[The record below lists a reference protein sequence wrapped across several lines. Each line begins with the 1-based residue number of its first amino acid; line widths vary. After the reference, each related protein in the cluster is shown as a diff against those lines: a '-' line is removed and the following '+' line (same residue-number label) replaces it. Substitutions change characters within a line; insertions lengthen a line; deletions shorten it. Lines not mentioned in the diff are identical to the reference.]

1 MARWNRSITSTYP
14 TARFILIYFGVGVII
29 LVLVFTYYARQISRL
44 STEIEAQIEIFVNLA
59 MELPSIEDR
68 ELQVRLLR
76 VMKQELYAEGR
87 SRRFS
92 FIITDSNGNVEISQG
107 IDPKLDEKVN
117 ADNIVSL
124 TQNEQNLITSTLERM
139 ESKNPP
145 RKIPFLKE
153 DRKITGYFY
162 YGDAAPSEMAL
173 LPFAITDTEKK
184 PQKWQMWNDVV
195 TTENATPQQIER
207 ANIFVQNTPAF
218 APIQITPEWQ
228 DGYFYYE
235 IKSFFGLLVT
245 PILTSVILPLFAFVS
260 ILIYRRIKAY
270 ELAAI
275 WGGLAKETAHQLST
289 PISALLAW
297 TELLEERNKETDDKV
312 LAELSTNMQNDLER
326 LQKTTTRF
334 GMIGTEPTKTQ
345 VNLKEVLEEVLTY
358 FEKRLPQISRSVD
371 ITVTSHDVP
380 DISANAHLLQ
390 WVFENLVRN
399 SLDAMQKEVGHIKIE
414 PLYDERQRNVV
425 IRYSDDGSGI
435 PTENQHSI
443 FEPGMTTKAHGW
455 GLGLTIVQRIIQE
468 YHHGSIRLIESSPQG
483 TTFEIRLPSSLP

>member
-44 STEIEAQIEIFVNLA
+44 NTEIEAQIEIFVNLA
-59 MELPSIEDR
+59 VELPSIENR
-68 ELQVRLLR
+68 ELQERLLG
-76 VMKQELYAEGR
+76 VMRQELFAEGR

-117 ADNIVSL
+117 ANNFVSL
-124 TQNEQNLITSTLERM
+124 TQSEQDIITSTLERM

-145 RKIPFLKE
+145 QRIPFLKE
-153 DRKITGYFY
+153 DRKISGYFY
-162 YGDAAPSEMAL
+162 YGDAAPSEMAQ

-184 PQKWQMWNDVV
+184 PQKWQMWNDVI
-195 TTENATPQQIER
+195 TSENATPQQIER

-218 APIQITPEWQ
+218 APIQTPAEWQ

-270 ELAAI
+270 EHAAI

-297 TELLEERNKETDDKV
+297 TELLDERSQDTDDKV

-334 GMIGTEPTKTQ
+334 GMIGTDPNKTQ

-371 ITVTSHDVP
+371 IKVSSHDVP

-390 WVFENLVRN
+390 WVFENLIRN
-399 SLDAMQKEVGHIKIE
+399 SLDAMYKEVGHIKIE
-414 PLYDERQRNVV
+414 PLYDERQKNVV

-443 FEPGMTTKAHGW
+443 FEPGMTTKTHGW
-455 GLGLTIVQRIIQE
+455 GLGLTIVQRIIEE

-483 TTFEIRLPSSLP
+483 TIFEIRLPSSLP